1 MDENK
6 ELIRKAKSA
15 LEKSYS
21 PYSHFR
27 VGAAV
32 RTENGTIFTG
42 TNVENV
48 TYSLT
53 MCAER
58 VAIFKA
64 ISDGHRS
71 FTDLAVA
78 PLHD

>member
-42 TNVENV
+42 TNAAKWAHV
-48 TYSLT
+48 
-53 MCAER
+53 
-58 VAIFKA
+58 
-64 ISDGHRS
+64 
-71 FTDLAVA
+71 
-78 PLHD
+78 